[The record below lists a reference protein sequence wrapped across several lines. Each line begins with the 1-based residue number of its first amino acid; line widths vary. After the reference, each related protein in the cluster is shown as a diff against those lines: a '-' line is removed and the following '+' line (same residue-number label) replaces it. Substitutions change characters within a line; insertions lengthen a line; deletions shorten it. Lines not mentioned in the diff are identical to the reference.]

1 MQEGSRDRQPRFR
14 DVVPVVM
21 KAVILNEVHFQRTF
35 TFGGIPMCQLPA
47 HFIESEDLLRRYMGE
62 YRDLSTDCSV
72 RSRSNQEVA
81 EVRGVRDLKLV
92 ENRRRDGVVKKSG
105 GRARFNWQD
114 RKRFDLKGHPEACK
128 QCVSW
133 SRPVRAFG
141 KATSTFGETLSCVPF
156 NEVQSDWLEHSQR

>member
-1 MQEGSRDRQPRFR
+1 
-14 DVVPVVM
+14 M

-72 RSRSNQEVA
+72 RSESNQEVA

-128 QCVSW
+128 QCELVSTCEGVW
-133 SRPVRAFG
+133 QGYLDIWGDSELRAF
-141 KATSTFGETLSCVPF
+141 
-156 NEVQSDWLEHSQR
+156 QRSAERLA